1 MSLVSRYV
9 ARKYRLPPAKT
20 HAVKHRRDLRVPMQ
34 DGVVLLADHYYPSP
48 GGKLPTIL
56 MRSPYGRRNSQ
67 FRLYT
72 RLLAERGFQVLVQSC
87 RGTFGS
93 GGEFFPFCNERVDGL
108 ATIAWLKEQ
117 TWYSGEYSMLGPSY
131 LSFVQWAAAV
141 SGSYLPK
148 PESSASD
155 PAESE
160 SGCSGSTIPLDSAD
174 PDLKALV
181 PIVTGAEFRSLIYP
195 GESFSLESMLS
206 WSQGMVS
213 QEEIFWISL
222 FKKSRRARRLKKA
235 YNHLPLRE
243 TDRLATGKTQGY
255 YQEWLEHAAPGDDWW
270 DSMDHRPA
278 VARVK
283 APVHLIGGFYDVL
296 LPQTLEC
303 YRILVDHGQ
312 SPYLTIGPWTHETT
326 ISQPE
331 TLNET
336 LAWLE
341 AHLQHN
347 PAGLRK
353 SPVRLYVM
361 GRNEWKDFSTW
372 PPEGYQ
378 PERWYLRENG
388 WLGKSILV
396 HSQPDRFSYNPA
408 NPTPSVGG
416 SSLTSNSGTRNNRE
430 LEARQDVLTFTSKP
444 LDQDLEVIG
453 PLRVELFV
461 RSSQPYADFF
471 ARLCDVFPTGE
482 SINLSDGIIRCEPE
496 RFPTTPEGVTR
507 VEIELW
513 PVANLF
519 KAGHRLRLQ
528 ISGGAH
534 PRFARNPGSGEP
546 LATARNLLRN
556 DLEIFHDADHPS
568 AILMSARWGN
578 QPEFHP
584 GMKLTP

>member
-1 MSLVSRYV
+1 
-9 ARKYRLPPAKT
+9 
-20 HAVKHRRDLRVPMQ
+20 
-34 DGVVLLADHYYPSP
+34 VVLLADHYYPSP

-56 MRSPYGRRNSQ
+56 IRSPYGRRNSQ
-67 FRLYT
+67 FQLYT

-93 GGEFFPFCNERVDGL
+93 GGEFFPFCNERADGL
-108 ATIAWLKEQ
+108 ATITWLKEQ
-117 TWYSGEYSMLGPSY
+117 PWYSGEYAMLGPSY

-141 SGSYLPK
+141 VPNPSVTSNSDSYLPI
-148 PESSASD
+148 PELTATTPST
-155 PAESE
+155 SE
-160 SGCSGSTIPLDSAD
+160 SGCSGSTSPFDSTD

-181 PIVTGAEFRSLIYP
+181 PIITGAEFRSLLYP

-206 WSQGMVS
+206 WAQGIVS
-213 QEEIFWISL
+213 QENSPWKAF
-222 FKKSRRARRLKKA
+222 FTKSQRARRLKKA
-235 YNHLPLRE
+235 YNHLPLQE
-243 TDRLATGKTQGY
+243 TDRLATGKTLDY
-255 YQEWLEHAAPGDDWW
+255 YQEWLDHAAPADDWW
-270 DSMDHRPA
+270 ETMDHRPA

-303 YRILVDHGQ
+303 YRILVEHGQ
-312 SPYLTIGPWTHETT
+312 NPYLTIGPWTHETAMT
-326 ISQPE
+326 QPE
-331 TLNET
+331 TLNEALT
-336 LAWLE
+336 WLK
-341 AHLQHN
+341 AHLQHK
-347 PAGLRK
+347 PSGLRK
-353 SPVRLYVM
+353 SPVRVFLM
-361 GRNEWKDFSTW
+361 GRNEWRDFNSW

-378 PERWYLRENG
+378 LERWYLRENG

-416 SSLTSNSGTRNNRE
+416 SSLTANSGPRDNRE

-461 RSSQPYADFF
+461 RSSQPYADFV
-471 ARLCDVFPTGE
+471 ARLCNVFSTGE
-482 SINLSDGIIRCEPE
+482 SINLSDGIIRCEPG
-496 RFPTTPEGVTR
+496 RFPITPEGVTR

-528 ISGGAH
+528 VSGGAH

-556 DLEIFHDADHPS
+556 DHEIFHDADHPS
-568 AILMSARWGN
+568 AILMATRWGI
-578 QPEFHP
+578 
-584 GMKLTP
+584 